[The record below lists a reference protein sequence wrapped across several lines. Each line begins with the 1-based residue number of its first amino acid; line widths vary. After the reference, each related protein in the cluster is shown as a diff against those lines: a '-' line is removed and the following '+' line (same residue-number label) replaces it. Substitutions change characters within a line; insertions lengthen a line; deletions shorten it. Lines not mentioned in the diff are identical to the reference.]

1 MKIKSP
7 HYIIVLLLISLM
19 LSACN
24 GGEDNGNVTQIVD
37 YQQQKES
44 IEKANRYLVAK
55 ENEEIKDYIERRG
68 LNFERTGTGLAY
80 CILNQGKGL
89 QIKRNEVISIE
100 YEVRLLTGDVLYSS
114 KQDGIKTFTVSK
126 GGVESGLEEAVS
138 YMRHGDVAEVV
149 IPSHLAHGLIGD
161 GNKVPPRATLIY
173 KIKIL

>member
-7 HYIIVLLLISLM
+7 HYIIVLFLISL
-19 LSACN
+19 LLIVCN
-24 GGEDNGNVTQIVD
+24 RVENSGNNTKIVD

-44 IEKANRYLVAK
+44 VEKANRYLVAK
-55 ENEEIKDYIERRG
+55 ESEDINDYIERRG
-68 LNFERTGTGLAY
+68 LDFERTGTGLAY
-80 CILNQGKGL
+80 CILNHGRGL

>member
-7 HYIIVLLLISLM
+7 HYIIVLFLISL
-19 LSACN
+19 LLTACN
-24 GGEDNGNVTQIVD
+24 GVENSENNTKIVD

-44 IEKANRYLVAK
+44 VEKANRYLVAK
-55 ENEEIKDYIERRG
+55 ESEDINDYIERRG
-68 LNFERTGTGLAY
+68 LDFERTGTGLAY
-80 CILNQGKGL
+80 CILNHGRGL